1 MKKPKTIVLMGVS
14 GSGKTTVGKLLAENL
29 NYSFFDADDFHPI
42 TNKCK
47 MREGTPLSD
56 EDRFPWIATLNELLL
71 KNRGEGLVL
80 ACSALKELY
89 RKKLTK
95 GIATNWIYLKGN
107 YELIDQRLSQRSNHF
122 MPQGLLRSQ
131 FQDLEVPDYAQIVDV
146 AQPLDLIV
154 EKIIKGL

>member
-1 MKKPKTIVLMGVS
+1 MDRV
-14 GSGKTTVGKLLAENL
+14 KTTVGKLLAENL
-29 NYSFFDADDFHPI
+29 NLSFFDADDFHPI
-42 TNKCK
+42 TNKDK
-47 MREGTPLSD
+47 MSEGTPLSD
-56 EDRFPWIATLNELLL
+56 EDRFPWIATLNALLL

-122 MPQGLLRSQ
+122 MPQGA
-131 FQDLEVPDYAQIVDV
+131 AQI
-146 AQPLDLIV
+146 PIPRPGSS
-154 EKIIKGL
+154 GLRPNSRCCAAFRFNCRKNN

>member
-1 MKKPKTIVLMGVS
+1 VKKSKTIVLMGVS

-29 NYSFFDADDFHPI
+29 NYSFFDADDFHPK
-42 TNKCK
+42 TNKYK
-47 MREGTPLSD
+47 MCEGMPLSD

-95 GIATNWIYLKGN
+95 GISINWIYLKGN

-131 FQDLEVPDYAQIVDV
+131 FQDLEVPDYGQIVDV
-146 AQPLDLIV
+146 AQPVDSIV
-154 EKIIKGL
+154 EKIIKVL

>member
-1 MKKPKTIVLMGVS
+1 VKKLKTIVLMGVS

-80 ACSALKELY
+80 ACSALK
-89 RKKLTK
+89 
-95 GIATNWIYLKGN
+95 GN

-146 AQPLDLIV
+146 AQPLDSIV